1 MNVQAKLEK
10 EAEQWA
16 ASIGYHLEAY
26 AKSSYASDLKNARY
40 AAAQTL
46 QRIEAMA
53 SYRGID
59 A

>member
-53 SYRGID
+53 S
-59 A
+59 